1 MKENDYHSLIT
12 LLFETDKFI
21 NESTDTFNF
30 NHPIFIQY
38 ILPTKKKILTSFTSS
53 NSKKSKLKL
62 IRNNPGYKCLEKRM
76 RKRKKSA
83 FKKKKS
89 NWQRDYTNDY
99 ILQNRILQVIF
110 WTMLSW

>member
-62 IRNNPGYKCLEKRM
+62 IRNNPGYKCLKKRM
-76 RKRKKSA
+76 KKKQKSV
-83 FKKKKS
+83 FKKKI
-89 NWQRDYTNDY
+89 NWHRDYSKDFLND
-99 ILQNRILQVIF
+99 LTSNSKSVF
-110 WTMLSW
+110 WTLLSW